1 MDADI
6 GFSELDLI
14 YMRGTKAHSGFPE
27 ISYGKFA
34 SILVQ
39 KGYRVARVEQTE
51 TPDMLKERNDSLGKG
66 IKKEKVVARELCS
79 IMTKGTRTY
88 CHLDDLS
95 FLDENDGGNA
105 ISTSLLICIKESSLS
120 SKESKMTEED
130 EQEEEDGVVEYG
142 ITAVDTVVGKIILAQ
157 FHDNLQR
164 SRLRGLLARFPATEI
179 LLEKN
184 GYSDETYGV
193 IKLLCP
199 KAVIENLMSSNG
211 EMPSKPSE
219 TILSLY
225 KAQYFPL
232 ESKNTE
238 STSSPE
244 EKGEKKRLS
253 ASSLSIEEIINTVS
267 SFWPEILVAVMKGT
281 LTGASDLMMI
291 ALGGALWQLKRSLI
305 DYEVISLGNFI
316 PYIPTD
322 EETSVIS
329 QNTSQSLTTTSDK
342 KTVFLPSSISTF
354 DESIGTAAD
363 DVNNEVISENKMEMS
378 STFTTTSSQKHMI
391 LDEVALSNLEV
402 LINNYDRTEVGSLWS
417 FVNRCRTIG
426 GKRLLRNWLCQ
437 PLYHVK
443 DIQRRSTAVE
453 ELLSL
458 HKEGLLDE
466 VKRKLK
472 LVPDLERLLLRVHSN
487 GVKKKANFNDHPD
500 TRAVFFEASTYTI
513 RKIKDFADVLSG
525 FEIILSI
532 IDIFIKFPLKSSLLK
547 YTLHPASTAS
557 STSASN
563 PAFSFPYSELKETLS
578 YFRTIFDEKQA
589 KKDGNIKPKPGIN
602 SDYDEA
608 MESIHDIIVELEN
621 YLKEMKKQTGISDM
635 TYFGNGKD
643 RYQIEIPM
651 SLTKN
656 IPASW
661 ISKSQKKT
669 HRRYRTK
676 FLEEKFTELMLYEEK
691 AIIAQKDTL
700 RSIFEKFDDYR
711 NQWDKAANSI
721 SFLDALLSLTM
732 ISSLPSY
739 CLPEFLEKSFVK
751 GSVLDIKGGRHPMLE
766 FTLSQK

>member
-51 TPDMLKERNDSLGKG
+51 TPEMLKERNDSLGKG

-105 ISTSLLICIKESSLS
+105 ISTSLLICIKESSLPT
-120 SKESKMTEED
+120 KEDKMIEGEEED
-130 EQEEEDGVVEYG
+130 EEDGVVEYG

-157 FHDNLQR
+157 FHDNHQR
-164 SRLRGLLARFPATEI
+164 SRLRGFLARFPATEI

-199 KAVIENLMSSNG
+199 KAVIENLMNNNG

-225 KAQYFPL
+225 KAKYFPL
-232 ESKNTE
+232 ENKNE
-238 STSSPE
+238 SSSSSPE
-244 EKGEKKRLS
+244 EKGGDKKRLS
-253 ASSLSIEEIINTVS
+253 SSSLSTEEIINNVS
-267 SFWPEILVAVMKGT
+267 SYWPEILIAVMKGT

-329 QNTSQSLTTTSDK
+329 QNTQFLTTPDK
-342 KTVFLPSSISTF
+342 KTIFLPSSVSSF
-354 DESIGTAAD
+354 DETIGLDEDAD
-363 DVNNEVISENKMEMS
+363 EVSENKMEMS
-378 STFTTTSSQKHMI
+378 SAFTASSSQKHMI

-402 LINNYDRTEVGSLWS
+402 LINNYDRTEIGSLWS
-417 FVNRCRTIG
+417 FMNRCRTIG

-437 PLYHVK
+437 PLYNVK

-458 HKEGLLDE
+458 HKEGLLDD

-472 LVPDLERLLLRVHSN
+472 LIPDLERLLLRVHSN
-487 GVKKKANFNDHPD
+487 GVKRKANFNDHPD

-525 FEIILSI
+525 FEVILSI
-532 IDIFIKFPLKSSLLK
+532 IDVFIKFPLKTSLLN
-547 YTLHPASTAS
+547 YTLHPTTS
-557 STSASN
+557 SAAATGSN
-563 PAFSFPYSELKETLS
+563 PAFSFPYRELKETLS

-602 SDYDEA
+602 HDYDQA
-608 MESIHDIIVELEN
+608 MESIHDIIVELDS

-656 IPASW
+656 IPSSW

-676 FLEEKFTELMLYEEK
+676 FLEEKLAELMSYEEK
-691 AIIAQKDTL
+691 ATTAQKDTL
-700 RSIFEKFDDYR
+700 RSIFEKFDNHR
-711 NQWDKAANSI
+711 NQWEKAANSI

-739 CLPEFLEKSFVK
+739 CLPEFIEKSDSKV
-751 GSVLDIKGGRHPMLE
+751 SVLDIKGGRHPMLE